1 MRNRYVVKSTV
12 SYKKKKITRKK
23 KVRSANWR
31 MGFLPPIPED
41 CFSSFLSFHG
51 LFFLLRSAREI
62 RAKGRAKLAGDDRW
76 LFDDLERQHPK
87 FYFMEH
93 RRKMLSNAIDLI
105 YFHSMPILLICGNL
119 LI

>member
-1 MRNRYVVKSTV
+1 
-12 SYKKKKITRKK
+12 
-23 KVRSANWR
+23 
-31 MGFLPPIPED
+31 MGFWPPIPED

-119 LI
+119 I